1 MKDSPRRRR
10 RLVPGYSG
18 LKAASC
24 DILVDRVPEEAED
37 EDIQQEEMFLEE
49 EMKTE
54 VIPGPTRSVSLAMF
68 QKTHEVGAE
77 DTLIHRCFFLDSKNF
92 FWIHRYFLIQRYFLI

>member
-1 MKDSPRRRR
+1 M
-10 RLVPGYSG
+10 PGYSG

-77 DTLIHRCFFLDSKNF
+77 DTLIHRCFFLDSKFF
-92 FWIHRYFLIQRYFLI
+92 FWIHRYFLIQRYFFNLKIFFYSQIFF

>member
-1 MKDSPRRRR
+1 M
-10 RLVPGYSG
+10 PGYSG

-77 DTLIHRCFFLDSKNF
+77 DTLIHRCFFLDSNF
-92 FWIHRYFLIQRYFLI
+92 FCDSQIFFDSEIFFNLKIFFDS